1 MHWKMADPKEVVG
14 SQSVAHKTEASDTGK
29 QTIEQADVKPT
40 AEEDTETDH
49 ISTAEISVLP
59 KARIDASQSD
69 EDGLQKEQEP
79 VPEERGQEPT
89 SESREQ
95 KPALEEQEQANV
107 ERQEPALEEQ
117 EQAGLQGQESGLEQE
132 KDPAVSNKELL
143 EKEQQFVSEST
154 APLTE
159 MTEEISQITMET
171 FAKLLTAEMYSLG
184 RMQLDDLES
193 ERSLPEV
200 MTNATATVKIMLVPD
215 IQMITMAFNI
225 DQSVGKLKHYF
236 ASQLK
241 VPQDVLQVVFQ
252 GKLIEDSETL
262 MEIGVRPHGT
272 IQIEMFS
279 IDPERYPIKAI
290 KLQQDY
296 NMPDVIT
303 VRVQTDSDTFQ
314 DVAVEIERPTYRK
327 PFLGGFKHR
336 VTGVEFHN
344 AGSQTVPKK
353 RCDKGIK
360 VFCRETQTVVEK
372 NRHQQTRNTT
382 STQMTKIGL
391 YVSNITDKLIEP
403 RTYLTAE
410 EYHKHRLD
418 AVIVLQTYF
427 RRWHAINVVQKLRE
441 EKRLRLEW
449 EAEEELRKK
458 REKEERLRR
467 EHERRLNPKTK
478 EDFELLYHAL
488 ELWRQEEI
496 ERINTLKGAERKAA
510 LCALLEQ
517 ETQLIASIGRH
528 KLNADEENQQKAI
541 LFFLDKCAQP
551 KRWKAYDGKIT
562 EMDTQFTL
570 RAREL
575 LEIYRSVSMK
585 DLPKDERLDVLLTLK
600 HTVKEHGC
608 KLTHEIVDLID
619 READLM
625 MRGVKECNLEGLRK
639 RICTLFLQYIKTPVF
654 NPEVARVLKVPPD
667 PLKLYKNIYFC
678 HSCKSYLPSTEF
690 SVPANS
696 RTVGRCRRCCKLDN
710 EARRREAF
718 VKYKLMLKNLR
729 KSEAEYQDDA
739 KITYIVQL
747 QDLQYMVENIWG
759 CQSALSAWDD
769 LYDLV
774 MIRWDKHCEWS
785 PWNTILLTK
794 DEAQAHLKLHSL
806 QEAYEVAFIHR
817 IKHKHILAKNYFS
830 QIPEMASFL
839 HKGGDQ
845 AHTSELLITKPI
857 PAGSKP

>member
-1 MHWKMADPKEVVG
+1 MADPKEVVD
-14 SQSVAHKTEASDTGK
+14 SYSEVDRTEASDTEK
-29 QTIEQADVKPT
+29 QMIEHTQIKPQAED
-40 AEEDTETDH
+40 DTETDH
-49 ISTAEISVLP
+49 ISTAETSVLL
-59 KARIDASQSD
+59 KARTDASQSN

-79 VPEERGQEPT
+79 APEARGQELELEPAPEARGQEP
-89 SESREQ
+89 
-95 KPALEEQEQANV
+95 EQEPAPEV
-107 ERQEPALEEQ
+107 RGQEPALEEQ
-117 EQAGLQGQESGLEQE
+117 EQTSVEGQELALEQE
-132 KDPAVSNKELL
+132 NDLAVGNQEELL
-143 EKEQQFVSEST
+143 GKGEQGVSEPT
-154 APLTE
+154 APL
-159 MTEEISQITMET
+159 TEEISQITTET
-171 FAKLLTAEMYSLG
+171 FAKLLAAEIYNLG
-184 RMQLDDLES
+184 RKQREALES
-193 ERSLPEV
+193 EISLAEV
-200 MTNATATVKIMLVPD
+200 MTNATATVKIMLVPE

-225 DQSVGKLKHYF
+225 GQTVRKLKQCF

-241 VPQDVLQVVFQ
+241 VPSDVLQVVFQ
-252 GKLIEDSETL
+252 GRLIEDSETL
-262 MEIGVRPHGT
+262 MDIGVRPHGT

-279 IDPERYPIKAI
+279 LDPEQYPIKAI

-327 PFLGGFKHR
+327 PFLGGFKHS

-344 AGSQTVPKK
+344 AGSQTIPKK
-353 RCDKGIK
+353 RRDKGIK
-360 VFCRETQTVVEK
+360 LFCRETQTVVEK
-372 NRHQQTRNTT
+372 NKRQQTRNTT

-391 YVSNITDKLIEP
+391 YVSNMTDKLIEP
-403 RTYLTAE
+403 RTYFTAE

-418 AVIVLQTYF
+418 AVIVIQTYF

-441 EKRLRLEW
+441 EKRLHLEW
-449 EAEEELRKK
+449 EAQEELRKK

-488 ELWRQEEI
+488 ESWRQEEI
-496 ERINTLKGAERKAA
+496 ERINSTLAGAERKAA

-528 KLNADEENQQKAI
+528 KLNADEENQQKAV
-541 LFFLDKCAQP
+541 LLFLDKCAEP

-562 EMDTQFTL
+562 EMDTRFTL

-575 LEIYRSVSMK
+575 LEIYRSISMK

-600 HTVKEHGC
+600 HTVK
-608 KLTHEIVDLID
+608 
-619 READLM
+619 
-625 MRGVKECNLEGLRK
+625 
-639 RICTLFLQYIKTPVF
+639 
-654 NPEVARVLKVPPD
+654 VPPD

-678 HSCKSYLPSTEF
+678 HGCKCYLPSTEF

-696 RTVGRCRRCCKLDN
+696 RTVGRCHRCCNLDN

-718 VKYKLMLKNLR
+718 LKYKLMLKNLR
-729 KSEAEYQDDA
+729 KSEADYQDDA
-739 KITYIVQL
+739 KIAYIVQ
-747 QDLQYMVENIWG
+747 QKDLQYMVENIWG

-774 MIRWDKHCEWS
+774 MVRWDKHCEWS
-785 PWNTILLTK
+785 PWNTVLLTK
-794 DEAQAHLKLHSL
+794 DEAKAHLKLHNL
-806 QEAYEVAFIHR
+806 QEAYEMVFIHR
-817 IKHKHILAKNYFS
+817 IKHKHILSKNYFS

-839 HKGGDQ
+839 HKGDDL
-845 AHTSELLITKPI
+845 AHTNELLITKPI
-857 PAGSKP
+857 PTGSKA